1 MGKNTSGK
9 LDNHIQMWRSKF
21 KMTQADL
28 GKKVGVSRQTIISI
42 EKNKYTPSLALGFEL
57 ALAFGCSIEDLFDY
71 ETSND

>member
-1 MGKNTSGK
+1 M
-9 LDNHIQMWRSKF
+9 DNHIQMWRSKF

>member
-9 LDNHIQMWRSKF
+9 LDNHIQMWRSKY

-42 EKNKYTPSLALGFEL
+42 EKNKYTPSLTLAFEL
-57 ALAFGCSIEDLFDY
+57 ALAFDCSIDDLFDY
-71 ETSND
+71 ETGEE